1 MCRYGQRAWFK
12 KSAKFVLKH
21 IYSCY
26 YHYCFLFVV
35 LPWPMHNSYAHVFYS
50 RGAASYRQHQVK
62 ITTSA
67 DQCPECGRS
76 RDNIYDVTTCMF
88 TDAYCLYTITC

>member
-35 LPWPMHNSYAHVFYS
+35 LPC
-50 RGAASYRQHQVK
+50 
-62 ITTSA
+62 TTA
-67 DQCPECGRS
+67 THTFFTVEEQPAT
-76 RDNIYDVTTCMF
+76 DNIRSPHQLISVQNAVDHVTTFMTSQHACLLMR
-88 TDAYCLYTITC
+88 TAYTPLPANP